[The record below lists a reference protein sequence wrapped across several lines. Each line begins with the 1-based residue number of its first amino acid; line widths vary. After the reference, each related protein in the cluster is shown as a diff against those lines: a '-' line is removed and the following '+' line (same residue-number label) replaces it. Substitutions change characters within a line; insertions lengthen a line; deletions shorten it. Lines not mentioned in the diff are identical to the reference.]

1 LTQLGSRYSHCKRKY
16 ASENSFIHPADTPAV
31 FPATHTIPRQP
42 SPLLL
47 EPLPRRRP
55 LKAART
61 NHSCGEDPEYLQAVL
76 VRRLPHAQLGHERRR
91 VLAALVHLGERDPGV
106 VVVAVPKADRREPVC
121 GGVAMEPGESVRVVV
136 YGCQQARA
144 EAMVASITA

>member
-1 LTQLGSRYSHCKRKY
+1 MRG
-16 ASENSFIHPADTPAV
+16 
-31 FPATHTIPRQP
+31 
-42 SPLLL
+42 
-47 EPLPRRRP
+47 
-55 LKAART
+55 
-61 NHSCGEDPEYLQAVL
+61 
-76 VRRLPHAQLGHERRR
+76 LPHAQLGHERRR